1 MPVTFNAYLQS
12 ANRDGLHEYLENLR
26 EPVWECELI
35 RIAFPDADL
44 INGSALEMY
53 RWHFVL
59 FHLLYLLVPEYAENN
74 RYLHIHFMRTCL
86 RDYPTAGSC
95 RHFDDER
102 AEFCAAPCQ
111 NEAQLCEF
119 HLARIDETGIDRL
132 SDRYFYLDPA
142 NFTALSAE
150 NAEKFMAGAWK
161 LLQNYEEYR
170 RCLAILDLP
179 EGVSIDVLKK
189 RFRYLARTMHP
200 DITAGHHEEFS
211 KINTAYR
218 SLLNWLS
225 SG

>member
-1 MPVTFNAYLQS
+1 MTTFSSYLRQ
-12 ANRDGLHEYLENLR
+12 ANLIALKKYLDKQR

-35 RIAFPDADL
+35 RVAFVDADL
-44 INGSALEMY
+44 ISGSALEMY

-59 FHLLYLLVPEYAENN
+59 FHLLYLLVPEYAGSN
-74 RYLHIHFMRTCL
+74 RYLHIHFMRTCV
-86 RDYPTAGSC
+86 REYPASGRC
-95 RHFDDER
+95 RHFDDEM

-111 NEAQLCEF
+111 NDGQLCDF

-218 SLLNWLS
+218 NLLNWLTAA
-225 SG
+225 

>member
-1 MPVTFNAYLQS
+1 MQFMTYLRR
-12 ANRDGLHEYLENLR
+12 ANLTALQDYLESMH

-35 RIAFPDADL
+35 RVAFADADL

-59 FHLLYLLVPEYAENN
+59 FHLLYRLVPDYAERN

-86 RDYPTAGSC
+86 RDYPPAGHC

-102 AEFCAAPCQ
+102 AGFCAAPCH
-111 NEAQLCEF
+111 NDALLCAF
-119 HLARIDETGIDRL
+119 HLARTDENSIDRL

-170 RCLAILDLP
+170 RCLAVLGLP
-179 EGVSIDVLKK
+179 EGVSLDILKK
-189 RFRYLARTMHP
+189 RFRHLARTMHP
-200 DITAGHHEEFS
+200 DITAGHHAEFAE
-211 KINTAYR
+211 INTAYR
-218 SLLNWLS
+218 NLLNWLTA
-225 SG
+225 G

>member
-1 MPVTFNAYLQS
+1 MTSFSSYLS
-12 ANRDGLHEYLENLR
+12 KADLLALKDYLDNMR

-35 RIAFPDADL
+35 RVTFADADL
-44 INGSALEMY
+44 ISGSALEMY

-59 FHLLYLLVPEYAENN
+59 FHLLYLLVPEYAEQN

-86 RDYPTAGSC
+86 RDYPAAGRC
-95 RHFDDER
+95 RHFDDEQ
-102 AEFCAAPCQ
+102 AEFCAAPCR
-111 NEAQLCEF
+111 NDELLCDF
-119 HLARIDETGIDRL
+119 HLARIDDTGIDRL

-218 SLLNWLS
+218 NLLNWLS
-225 SG
+225 AG